1 MAEAPPFPRTAPLAA
16 EPLTEGSAAPPPLRP
31 AGWLPA
37 LAVTGCVGAV
47 LGYHGVAFADL
58 AVFTVYAGLG
68 LTLPGVLW
76 VRVLY
81 RRPHTLPE
89 ELALGLAL
97 GYAAEILCYLPAR
110 ATGMP
115 LLVAAW
121 PMGTY
126 AIFAAVP
133 RLRAHCR
140 RTRRAR
146 APLWW
151 SWCLALGVIC
161 LTLWIGTGYFA
172 DHPVALPPAAALPHL
187 DMVARLMSHGPDGGP
202 FGHDWFVHAHLAA
215 ASWITGVAP
224 SVLLL
229 RLAAPPM
236 LAALVVLLAMAGRR
250 FTGSRRQALAALA
263 AAVFVA
269 APVLYTGDAAGVLA
283 WTPPQEWAT
292 PAQTFGALLFAPLVV
307 LLLDLFGDRPPGRGA
322 WLVFAV
328 LLAALAGAKA
338 VYVPL
343 LAAGLLAVVVVE
355 TVKWLAPPRR
365 AVAALGLTAC
375 ALAAQAALLGDAWQ
389 ETAVRPLEFA
399 RASWAGLTGAADTAE
414 APMASLAGVAA
425 LGLLCGAIT
434 WSGVLG
440 LVRRPRLLGRPPVVL
455 ALGMGAAGL
464 GAVLL
469 LGDPYL
475 AQGDYLQAACPYL
488 AMAAVHGLG
497 CVARRAHVTF
507 PAGLCAVLA
516 GVAAACAVRWVFAV
530 HVPLRPGAGE
540 LALYLP
546 YLTLAGVV
554 LAAGALLAAT
564 GQPRARVLALTLL
577 LVTAAGTPAAWL
589 GRALPVAS
597 PAVTAPAQPAGPG
610 EVSGPAAGT

>member
-1 MAEAPPFPRTAPLAA
+1 VA
-16 EPLTEGSAAPPPLRP
+16 
-31 AGWLPA
+31 
-37 LAVTGCVGAV
+37 GCVGAV
-47 LGYHGVAFADL
+47 LGFYGVAFADL
-58 AVFTVYAGLG
+58 AVFTVYVGLG
-68 LTLPGVLW
+68 LALPGVLW
-76 VRVLY
+76 VRVLC

-97 GYAAEILCYLPAR
+97 GYAAEVLCYLPAR
-110 ATGMP
+110 AMGTP
-115 LLVAAW
+115 LLVAVW

-126 AIFAAVP
+126 AVFAAVP

-140 RTRRAR
+140 RARRAR

-161 LTLWIGTGYFA
+161 LTLWIGAGYFA
-172 DHPVALPPAAALPHL
+172 VHPVATPPAAALPHL

-229 RLAAPPM
+229 RLAALPM

-250 FTGSRRQALAALA
+250 FTGSRRQALTALA

-269 APVLYTGDAAGVLA
+269 APVLYTGTAAGVLA
-283 WTPPQEWAT
+283 WTPPQEWAA
-292 PAQTFGALLFAPLVV
+292 PAQTFGALLFAPIVV
-307 LLLDLFGDRPPGRGA
+307 LLLDVFGDRPPGRGT
-322 WLVFAV
+322 WLVLVV

-338 VYVPL
+338 VYVPM
-343 LAAGLLAVVVVE
+343 LAAGLLAVVAVE
-355 TVKWLAPPRR
+355 AVKWLSLPRR
-365 AVAALGLTAC
+365 AAAALGLTAC
-375 ALAAQAALLGDAWQ
+375 ALAAQAALLGDVWQ
-389 ETAVRPLEFA
+389 GTSVQPLAFVRA
-399 RASWAGLTGAADTAE
+399 TWAALTGAADTAE
-414 APMASLAGVAA
+414 APVSSLAGVTA
-425 LGLLCGAIT
+425 LCLVYGAIT

-464 GAVLL
+464 GAALL

-475 AQGDYLQAACPYL
+475 AQGDFLQAACPYL
-488 AMAAVHGLG
+488 AMAAVYGLG
-497 CVARRAHVTF
+497 CVARRAHVT
-507 PAGLCAVLA
+507 PGAGLCAVLG
-516 GVAAACAVRWVFAV
+516 GVVAACAVRWIFGV
-530 HVPLRPGAGE
+530 HVPLRAGAGE

-554 LAAGALLAAT
+554 LAAAALLAAT
-564 GQPRARVLALTLL
+564 GQSRARVLALTLL

-589 GRALPVAS
+589 GRALPAADPVA
-597 PAVTAPAQPAGPG
+597 TAPAQPAGPV
-610 EVSGPAAGT
+610 EVTGATAGT